1 MAESGAGGI
10 LVSLVRA
17 AGSTYRLP
25 GARLFAL
32 PGGRTAGTISGGCLE
47 ADLLRKAHWRV
58 REGAALQRYDT
69 AFEDT
74 AEVPFGLGCGGAVDL
89 LLEAVGRPEGL
100 ALLQAMRASLQGEA
114 RVIVDVL
121 PEAGQRFARMVL
133 DVQGDV
139 LFASEA
145 LATDEI
151 VSLRTIARSQ
161 TGGAGADGPE
171 TAGQNGG
178 IASRGNRAPG
188 GIFVDE
194 LAPAQRLVIF
204 GAGEDARP
212 LVRMA
217 AEMGWTVIVADGRPQ
232 HARSER
238 FPQAAGVLV
247 AENAAAARVTAADAV
262 VVMTHSYE
270 QDRRTIAEL
279 LPLSPRYLGLLG
291 ARHRSALLLREAS
304 IAAGLTLAQALE
316 RVHAPIGLELGGD
329 GPEKIAL
336 AIVSE
341 IQHALH
347 APESPAGQPAPLG
360 MSIPNRRMSL
370 AQAGVLLEQFGAAL
384 PIGSACAL
392 EIWPIEGET
401 APGLSFTPGSPVGP
415 AELVNR

>member
-1 MAESGAGGI
+1 MAESGAEGV
-10 LVSLVRA
+10 LVTLVRA

-25 GARLFAL
+25 GARLLAL
-32 PGGRTAGTISGGCLE
+32 PDGRTAGTISGGCLE

-58 REGAALQRYDT
+58 RTGAAMQSYDT

-89 LLEAVGRPEGL
+89 LLEPLDAPEGK
-100 ALLQAMRASLQGEA
+100 ALLQAMQASLRGEA
-114 RVIVDVL
+114 RTIASML
-121 PEAGQRFARMVL
+121 PEGSRTFARVVL

-139 LFASEA
+139 LFASQE
-145 LATDEI
+145 LQTEQI
-151 VSLRTIARSQ
+151 VSIRHVAQFKHAQPKISGTGASLRATSL
-161 TGGAGADGPE
+161 DHL
-171 TAGQNGG
+171 
-178 IASRGNRAPG
+178 
-188 GIFVDE
+188 FVE
-194 LAPAQRLVIF
+194 KLAPAQRLVIF

-232 HARSER
+232 QARPER
-238 FPQAAGVLV
+238 FPLAAQVVVAEDMDAAGIS
-247 AENAAAARVTAADAV
+247 AEDAV

-270 QDRRTIAEL
+270 QDRRTVAQL
-279 LPLSPRYLGLLG
+279 LPLWPRYLGLLG
-291 ARHRSALLLREAS
+291 ARHRSALLLQEAAA
-304 IAAGLTLAQALE
+304 AAGLTLAQALE

-347 APESPAGQPAPLG
+347 TPQDRSGPGVPVNL
-360 MSIPNRRMSL
+360 SIPNRRMSL
-370 AQAGVLLEQFGAAL
+370 AQAGTLLEQFGAAL

-392 EIWPIEGET
+392 QSRPIEGEM
-401 APGLSFTPGSPVGP
+401 APGPSSTPGLP
-415 AELVNR
+415 AEPAPLVSR